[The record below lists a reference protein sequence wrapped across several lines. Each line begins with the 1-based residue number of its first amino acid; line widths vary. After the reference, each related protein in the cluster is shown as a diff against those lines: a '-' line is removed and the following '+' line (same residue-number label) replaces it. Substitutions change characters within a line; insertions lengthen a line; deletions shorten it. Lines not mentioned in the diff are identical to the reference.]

1 MAEGFCCVFQ
11 LRKAQADVDGE
22 RQQLQDQLAELMEK
36 CREAGAVA
44 QEAVSSLVFGA
55 TF

>member
-1 MAEGFCCVFQ
+1 MFQ
-11 LRKAQADVDGE
+11 LRKAQADVDEE

-44 QEAVSSLVFGA
+44 EEAVSSIAPGA